1 MLLAPELAAWGVQKA
16 VKAVKAAVRLAAQG
30 AARLGPERP
39 LALSLFA
46 VLLLPQL
53 PARRPK
59 KVRLA
64 QMATELPP
72 PMARPAPLA
81 AQRVAFLPVLLS
93 SLA

>member
-1 MLLAPELAAWGVQKA
+1 MKVA
-16 VKAVKAAVRLAAQG
+16 VCLAAQG
-30 AARLGPERP
+30 AARLDPERP

-64 QMATELPP
+64 QMAAELPP
-72 PMARPAPLA
+72 PTARPAPLA
-81 AQRVAFLPVLLS
+81 AQRVALLPALLS